1 MYYNKNPLTPHLQIY
16 RWNITSLLSITHR
29 IVGVINFF
37 AISFLCLFIILISYN
52 ENNYEIFKIFFNSFI
67 GKFFQIALYWTFSF
81 HILNEIRHLF
91 WDMGYGFDLKISKI
105 TGVLTLIGSFALT
118 IIIYIWEKKYN
129 FMKTSTKKWLFLKF
143 SSVTLIPLMFWF
155 MLYFLPL
162 LNQDYQQISTFL
174 AEKISRTIISVFLV
188 VVFFFYSLTITEIF
202 EDYIKS
208 EKIKMSQ
215 TSCAIFLL

>member
-1 MYYNKNPLTPHLQIY
+1 MQYNKNPLTPHLQIY

-52 ENNYEIFKIFFNSFI
+52 ENNYEIFKIFFNSFT
-67 GKFFQIALYWTFSF
+67 GKFFKIALYWTFSF

-118 IIIYIWEKKYN
+118 IIIYILGKN
-129 FMKTSTKKWLFLKF
+129 I
-143 SSVTLIPLMFWF
+143 TL
-155 MLYFLPL
+155 
-162 LNQDYQQISTFL
+162 
-174 AEKISRTIISVFLV
+174 
-188 VVFFFYSLTITEIF
+188 
-202 EDYIKS
+202 
-208 EKIKMSQ
+208 
-215 TSCAIFLL
+215 